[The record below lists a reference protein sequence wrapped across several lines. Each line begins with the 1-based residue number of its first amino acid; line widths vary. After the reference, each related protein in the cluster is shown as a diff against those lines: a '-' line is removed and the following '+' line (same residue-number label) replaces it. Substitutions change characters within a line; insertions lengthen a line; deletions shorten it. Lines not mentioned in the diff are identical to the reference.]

1 MGHLESL
8 KAIAGL
14 SLLTDN
20 IKHRVNQLSSLSV
33 VTLGP
38 IVTSTSLT
46 KHEVIRA
53 EKLSKRSSTDRVHG
67 SRLEVHEDGTG
78 HVSSSGGL
86 IVVHVDS
93 LQLKVGISM
102 VSSSGINAMLIGD
115 NLPKL
120 GTNLV
125 TALTCLNVDDFSHI
139 SYKLK

>member
-8 KAIAGL
+8 KAITRL

-20 IKHRVNQLSSLSV
+20 IKHRVNQLSTLSV

-38 IVTSTSLT
+38 IVTSAGLT
-46 KHEVIRA
+46 KHEVVRA

-67 SRLEVHEDGTG
+67 SGLKIHKDGTG
-78 HVSSSGGL
+78 HVSASGGL

-93 LQLKVGISM
+93 LQLKVGISV
-102 VSSSGINAMLIGD
+102 VSSGGINAMLVGD